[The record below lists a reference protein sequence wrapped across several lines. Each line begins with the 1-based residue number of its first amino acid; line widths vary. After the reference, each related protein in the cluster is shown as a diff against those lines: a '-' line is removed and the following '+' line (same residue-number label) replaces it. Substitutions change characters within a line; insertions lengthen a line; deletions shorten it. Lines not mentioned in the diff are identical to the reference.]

1 MFDLI
6 VIGGDSNSYGAECVA
21 DGDNINQKNID
32 LAYGKYIQDELNI
45 TQYVNLAYPGLSNI
59 KIFDKV
65 SNYLNNLTV
74 NYHKV
79 LVVIGWS
86 EPKRISMNIAGTE
99 YNMSEFI
106 INSIAADK
114 WVNPDH
120 KKMYE
125 SIKQMPFVDN
135 FLKGVSSYIFTSE
148 YFLYQDMLIRLSM
161 DTFLKNKGVKYFTF
175 PAMEEE
181 KFSKYKSLRNTF
193 TKNNL
198 FTYNKGQVKDF
209 TFETKFNMFDM
220 FSKYGRS
227 TINYHLKTEA
237 HKELAKF
244 IISEMK
250 KRNIIS
256 SA

>member
-6 VIGGDSNSYGAECVA
+6 VVGGDSNSYGAECVA
-21 DGDNINQKNID
+21 DGDNINPKNID
-32 LAYGKYIQDELNI
+32 LAYGKYIQTTLNI
-45 TQYVNLAYPGLSNI
+45 TRYVNLAYPGLNNI

-65 SNYLNNLTV
+65 TSYLNNLTLDPD
-74 NYHKV
+74 KV

-86 EPKRISMNIAGTE
+86 EPKRISMSIAGTD

-106 INSIAADK
+106 INSIATDT

-125 SIKQMPFVDN
+125 CIKQMPFIDD
-135 FLKGVSSYIFTSE
+135 FLKGISSYIFSSD

-161 DTFLKNKGVKYFTF
+161 DSYLKEKKFKYFTF
-175 PAMEEE
+175 PAMEET
-181 KFSKYKSLRNTF
+181 KFNRYSSLRDMF
-193 TKNNL
+193 SKNNL
-198 FTYNKGQVKDF
+198 FTYNKGQVKNF

-227 TINYHLKTEA
+227 TVNYHLKTEA
-237 HKELAKF
+237 HKKLAEY
-244 IISEMK
+244 IIEEMI
-250 KRNIIS
+250 KRKIINN
-256 SA
+256 A